1 MISSGFGGIEMKAWS
16 RHGAALTVRAAL
28 LKSAVTAAAAAV
40 VITGTVTGASA
51 REKFLDQFKQVYTSV
66 KSGGNI
72 DNASCDLCHVGGPPK
87 LNKYGMSVKA
97 ALEKANAKD
106 VTADVLH
113 SIDAVDSDGD
123 GFSNGEEIAADTLPG
138 DEKSHPAGAPKAAA
152 KKVSAEE
159 SKEPSPF
166 DVVGAI
172 KAKHAQHPI
181 IVHFPIGL
189 FMASLLFDIIGRLKK
204 SEGLNA
210 AAYYNIVFSAI
221 TGVASVISGILCWQW
236 KLGGDPLA
244 GNLKLHLILGIV
256 TSVLMF
262 VLWGVRKGQAKK
274 PTDPVSIGYL
284 ALALITVVIIA
295 LTGHVGGILS
305 GVV

>member
-1 MISSGFGGIEMKAWS
+1 MNAWS
-16 RHGAALTVRAAL
+16 KRMARASASLAL
-28 LKSAVTAAAAAV
+28 LRTVGTLAAVTIVLVGAS
-40 VITGTVTGASA
+40 GSASA
-51 REKFLDQFKQVYTSV
+51 REKFLDQFKQVYTTM
-66 KSGGNI
+66 KSGGNL
-72 DNASCDLCHVGGPPK
+72 DNASCDLCHLNGPPK
-87 LNKYGMSVKA
+87 LNKYGASVKA

-113 SIDAVDSDGD
+113 SIEALDSDGD
-123 GFSNGEEIAADTLPG
+123 GFSNGEEITADTLPG
-138 DEKSHPAGAPKAAA
+138 DEKSHPAGAPKVAA
-152 KKVSAEE
+152 KPVSASE
-159 SKEPSPF
+159 SHEPSPF

-189 FMASLLFDIIGRLKK
+189 FMASLLFYILARLKK
-204 SEGLNA
+204 NEGLNA

-221 TGVASVISGILCWQW
+221 TGVASVISGIVCWQW
-236 KLGGDPLA
+236 KLAGDPLV

-262 VLWGVRKGQAKK
+262 VLWGVRKSQTKK
-274 PTDPVSIGYL
+274 VTDPVTIGYL
-284 ALALITVVIIA
+284 ILAIITVVIIA